1 MAQNERHYTRPPIAL
16 IVTGQ
21 EWVALSV
28 ETLFSPRGYAV
39 LRAFSGAQALQRISD
54 FEPDLI
60 VADQD
65 LRDMRGSEF
74 CRALRE
80 REGHALVSPVLL
92 IATSHWTR
100 DERLEALRAGAWD
113 TCALPMDGEELFL
126 RADAWVRAKL
136 AADQARDRGL
146 LDAAT
151 GLYNAQGL
159 LRRIAEVAA
168 GANRRR
174 APLAC
179 VVITSEPAATAAH
192 PPESMT
198 WTHAMAERLRAAG
211 RASDTIGRLS
221 ENEFVVLAPDTDSA
235 GAAGLAARLKRAI
248 EAATD
253 ETPVPLRL
261 RFGCYAVR
269 DFRDASIAPSEM
281 LIRAAEALRS
291 HPSDEDPIRF
301 FTPTLPGAN

>member
-1 MAQNERHYTRPPIAL
+1 MQHREHHYIRPPIAL
-16 IVTGQ
+16 IVTAQ

-39 LRAFSGAQALQRISD
+39 LRAFSGAQALQRTSD

-65 LRDMRGSEF
+65 LRDMRGSELA
-74 CRALRE
+74 RALRE
-80 REGHALVSPVLL
+80 RGGPASTTPVLL
-92 IATSHWTR
+92 ISTSHWTR
-100 DERLEALRAGAWD
+100 DERLDALRGGAWD
-113 TCALPMDGEELFL
+113 TCALPVDGEELFL

-136 AADQARDRGL
+136 AADQARDEGL

-151 GLYNAQGL
+151 GFYNAQGL

-168 GANRRR
+168 GAGRRR

-179 VVITSEPAATAAH
+179 VVISSEAEAAAPRADAASVSH
-192 PPESMT
+192 S
-198 WTHAMAERLRAAG
+198 MAERLRAAG

-221 ENEFVVLAPDTDSA
+221 ENEFVVLAPDTDST
-235 GAAGLAARLKRAI
+235 GAAGLARRLKQVI
-248 EAATD
+248 EKPAEAD
-253 ETPVPLRL
+253 SPALRL

-291 HPSDEDPIRF
+291 GPLDDDSIRF
-301 FTPTLPGAN
+301 FTPTIPGSN